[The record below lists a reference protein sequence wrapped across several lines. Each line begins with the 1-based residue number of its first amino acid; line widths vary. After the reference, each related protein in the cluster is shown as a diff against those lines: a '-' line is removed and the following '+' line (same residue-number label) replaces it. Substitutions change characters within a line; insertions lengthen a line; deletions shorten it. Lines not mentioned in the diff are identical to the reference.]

1 MPLLVEPHVLIG
13 PVFTREAVVAPRR
26 LRFYVIRATYGL
38 ALLLMICTAWMVLT
52 GSQIVRN
59 ISDMA
64 AFGANLFQILAPLQ
78 MALLMFIAA
87 VQSASSVAVEKDRK
101 TLILLLMTRLN
112 NSELVLGKLLASLL
126 NVFVMLFTAI
136 PVFMFIVA
144 FGGTSFAQVAWT
156 FAVTALTV
164 LVAGAMGATIGLWRE
179 KTFQSLALVLLAIVF
194 WVGASESLS
203 LIRAPILGRTGP
215 ELAQATSP
223 VRAISAATSPAV
235 DQFGMTRV
243 VPYLFFSAGL
253 TIVVAGV
260 GIWRVRAWNPSRDV
274 RPGQQ
279 ESQGDI
285 GLRDALTD
293 DEPQESRAQ
302 HVDDRSR
309 KVSHHSRQVWHNP
322 VLWRETCTW
331 AYGRKIIAIRL
342 AYGLMSAL
350 VFWGVY
356 RLVQQQGTALLTL
369 APGDLSPVT
378 KLLGPFVLVSLVIVN
393 ALAVTS
399 ITNER
404 DGRCLDLLMVTD
416 LSPKE
421 FFFGKLLGVLIISL
435 DLIILPMLICVYL
448 WWVRWLSL
456 ENLTYIVGGLSVLY
470 AFVAVLGIHC
480 GMMHW
485 SSRRAIAVSLG
496 TVFFLFLGVVTT
508 MVILVSFAGN
518 PEAQLAPFLAF
529 IVGGAV
535 GLYVAIGARNPST
548 ALALAAA
555 LLPLA
560 MFYSVTSL
568 LLERPLSVFLVMAFT
583 YGFASAAMIVPAMG
597 EYNIAMGRSK
607 INEDE

>member
-1 MPLLVEPHVLIG
+1 MFVG

-26 LRFYVIRATYGL
+26 VRFYMIRATYGL
-38 ALLLMICTAWMVLT
+38 GLLLMICTAWMVLT
-52 GSQIVRN
+52 GSQVVRN

-64 AFGANLFQILAPLQ
+64 AFGASLFQILAPLQ
-78 MALLMFIAA
+78 MALLMFVAA
-87 VQSASSVAVEKDRK
+87 VQSASAVAVEKDRK

-112 NSELVLGKLLASLL
+112 NSELVLGKLFASLL
-126 NVFVMLFTAI
+126 NVFVMLLTAVPI
-136 PVFMFIVA
+136 FMFIVA

-156 FAVTALTV
+156 FAVTAGTV
-164 LVAGAMGATIGLWRE
+164 LVAGALGATIGLWRE
-179 KTFQSLALVLLAIVF
+179 KTFQSLALVLLTIVF
-194 WVGASESLS
+194 WAGASEGLS
-203 LIRAPILGRTGP
+203 LISGPFLGWTGR
-215 ELAQATSP
+215 EWAMATSP
-223 VRAISAATSPAV
+223 IRAIAAATSPAV
-235 DQFGMTRV
+235 DQFAMVQV
-243 VPYLFFSAGL
+243 VPYLLFTAAL
-253 TIVVAGV
+253 TTLVAGI
-260 GIWRVRAWNPSRDV
+260 GIWRVRAWNPSRDI

-285 GLRDALTD
+285 GWRESTL
-293 DEPQESRAQ
+293 DEEGREHRGQ
-302 HVDDRSR
+302 HVDDRA
-309 KVSHHSRQVWHNP
+309 RQVLHQSRAVWSNP

-342 AYGLMSAL
+342 AYWIMAAL
-350 VFWGVY
+350 VFVGVHW
-356 RLVQQQGTALLTL
+356 LVQQQGTALLVL
-369 APGDLSPVT
+369 AAGELSSVT

-421 FFFGKLLGVLIISL
+421 FFFGKLFGVLLISL
-435 DLIILPMLICVYL
+435 DLIVLPIVICTYL
-448 WWVRWLSL
+448 WYVRWLSL
-456 ENLTYIVGGLSVLY
+456 ENLTYIIGGLLILY
-470 AFVAVLGIHC
+470 VFVAVLGIHC

-485 SSRRAIAVSLG
+485 SSRRAIALSLG
-496 TVFFLFLGVVTT
+496 TVFFLFLGVMTT

-548 ALALAAA
+548 ALALATG

-568 LLERPLSVFLVMAFT
+568 LLGRPLSVFLVMAFT
-583 YGFASAAMIVPAMG
+583 YGFAAAAMIVPAMG